1 MSENRVAIVGSGP
14 VGSTMAY
21 YFTQKGFFV
30 DVFEKGPQVPYPHTE
45 QFSHETL
52 YLHKNPDYELPNNLK
67 NHTISGDYK
76 GQIEKERLMVVG
88 GTGTHWTAITP
99 RMHPNDFNTKTLFD
113 YGADWPISYEELEPY
128 YCEAEAFI
136 GVSGTDDDNPF
147 APWRSK
153 PYPLPPFDLSYDD
166 LI

>member
-45 QFSHETL
+45 QFNHETL

-67 NHTISGDYK
+67 NHTMSGDYK
-76 GQIEKERLMVVG
+76 GQI
-88 GTGTHWTAITP
+88 
-99 RMHPNDFNTKTLFD
+99 
-113 YGADWPISYEELEPY
+113 
-128 YCEAEAFI
+128 
-136 GVSGTDDDNPF
+136 
-147 APWRSK
+147 
-153 PYPLPPFDLSYDD
+153 
-166 LI
+166 